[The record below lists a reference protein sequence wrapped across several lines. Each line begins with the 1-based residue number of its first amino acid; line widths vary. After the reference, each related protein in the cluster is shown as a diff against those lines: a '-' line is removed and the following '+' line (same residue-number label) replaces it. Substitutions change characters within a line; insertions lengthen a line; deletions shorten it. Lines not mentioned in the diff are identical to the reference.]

1 MSLGDRPDYPKS
13 IGIIHHELAIG
24 ATSYHY
30 SNLDRDIEAS
40 YLSMLTLLPGLIG
53 CLPNLICKRESIEDL
68 QDTCK

>member
-1 MSLGDRPDYPKS
+1 MSLGDRSDHSES
-13 IGIIHHELAIG
+13 IWIINHELAIG
-24 ATSYHY
+24 APSYHY

-53 CLPNLICKRESIEDL
+53 CLPDLICEREGIEDL